1 MSDAGGNRDQTV
13 AREQRFFDENA
24 DRYRRVRGWITRG
37 IGAFNRSAE
46 VHALYDPVGKRVLD
60 YGCGEGRFTFEL
72 LRRGASDVTGFDIS
86 TTRIEAANR
95 RAGELGLADRARFV
109 VADAH
114 HTELP
119 AGSFDLII
127 GSDILHHLDLAAAA
141 AELRRLLA
149 PGGTAI
155 FVEPLAHH
163 PLLRLG
169 RRLTPSARTEDEHP
183 LTEADWKLLDRAFPR
198 FAHQE
203 REFVT
208 IPLMPLNLVLP
219 TRLSKRLARR
229 AAAWDDRALERW
241 PALRKYSR
249 RTLLSMGA

>member
-1 MSDAGGNRDQTV
+1 MSDAGLNRDQTV
-13 AREQRFFDENA
+13 AREQQFFDENA
-24 DRYRRVRGWITRG
+24 DRYRRVRGRITRA

-46 VHALYDPVGKRVLD
+46 VHDLYDPVGKRVLD

-95 RAGELGLADRARFV
+95 RAGELGLADRARFL

-114 HTELP
+114 DTGLP

-127 GSDILHHLDLAAAA
+127 GSDILHHLDLATAAS
-141 AELRRLLA
+141 ELRRLLA

-169 RRLTPSARTEDEHP
+169 RRLTPAARTDDEHP
-183 LTEADWKLLDRAFPR
+183 LTEADWKLLDGAFPR
-198 FAHQE
+198 FEHQE

-219 TRLSKRLARR
+219 TRLSERLASR